1 MVWKRYISAF
11 PPKGLLFLMIIK
23 IKVGTPIVVE
33 RFYLKILLNK
43 FRFKLTFISVLL
55 EINPIIN

>member
-1 MVWKRYISAF
+1 MS
-11 PPKGLLFLMIIK
+11 LLFLRRAFFLIIIK

-33 RFYLKILLNK
+33 RFYLNIILNK
-43 FRFKLTFISVLL
+43 LRFKLTFISVLL

>member
-1 MVWKRYISAF
+1 MEEVYLCFSSEG
-11 PPKGLLFLMIIK
+11 PSFLMIIK

-33 RFYLKILLNK
+33 RFYLKIILNK